1 MNWTKKEISSETVK
15 QIAKNYGTDL
25 ITSSILTRRGIT
37 EGKDI
42 LYFLEDDKRFLHSPF
57 LFKNMEDAVDRIL
70 QAVEE
75 EENVL
80 IFGDRDVDGVTST
93 TLLYEAF
100 TALGLKTSWQ
110 VPQGEDPYGLNIR
123 TIDEFNK
130 NYGTLIVTVDCGI
143 SNIEEIKYAQS
154 LGMDVIVLDHHEPG
168 PVLPEGA
175 VIIDPKCADS
185 GYPFDG
191 ISGCAVAFKLIS
203 ALRFARSE
211 LYKNEICLLNAKKN
225 SENGNFI
232 IEAIKVENLV
242 EIARF
247 REEIDSNGISFYSSK
262 LSDFLSGQQIF
273 VWNGKE
279 QTSILREIFG
289 NAVQFNFFDL
299 QSVCENVL
307 KSISQYP
314 LEKLK
319 SLSKIAKYYP
329 EKMTEIDGFYN
340 IFVTLT
346 EKSLRLQYKN
356 WEEDEERDLQLV
368 MLAAFADI
376 MPLTNE
382 NRIFCRHGLAS
393 LNSGKER
400 SGLKELMSKQN
411 MILKRI
417 NSTDISWGIVPVLNA
432 AGRLGKADLAV
443 KLFIEPDPAKR
454 EELCDQIIVLN
465 NCRKTLGNEGWA
477 FAVESVEEKI
487 NEFSGKLCIINDKRI
502 NKGITGILA
511 SRLSEKF
518 NIPAIVM
525 TENDDGTIV
534 AGSMR
539 SGGKINCP
547 EFLRQFEQ
555 FFLNFGGHDEAA
567 GFSLESKKCELY
579 LKALKEASSSLVFVE
594 KEKESLIDAELP
606 PQYLKSDLLN
616 LIDRFEPYGNKNSE
630 LTFVSKNLPIL
641 DGITMG
647 KTEKQHLKL
656 TLDCG
661 ETKWP
666 ALFWGEGERLHR
678 DFDKGDS
685 VNILYRIQRNT
696 FNGVE
701 TPQMIIQD
709 IMLSK

>member
-1 MNWTKKEISSETVK
+1 MNWTKKEISSEQVK

-42 LYFLEDDKRFLHSPF
+42 LFFLEDDKRFLHSPF

-75 EENVL
+75 DENVL

-100 TALGLKTSWQ
+100 RSLGLNTSWK
-110 VPQGEDPYGLNIR
+110 VPRGEDPYGLNIKA
-123 TIDEFNK
+123 IDDFKENF
-130 NYGTLIVTVDCGI
+130 GTLIVTVDCGI

-154 LGMDVIVLDHHEPG
+154 LGMDVIILDHHEPG
-168 PVLPEGA
+168 PVLPEGT
-175 VIIDPKCADS
+175 VIIDPKCEDS

-191 ISGCAVAFKLIS
+191 ISGCAVAFKLIT

-211 LYKNEICLLNAKKN
+211 MYKNEICLLNVKKN
-225 SENGNFI
+225 AENGRFI

-242 EIARF
+242 EKARF
-247 REEIDSNGISFYSSK
+247 NEEIDSNGISFYSSR

-279 QTSILREIFG
+279 QSSLLKEIFG
-289 NAVQFNFFDL
+289 DGIQFNFFDL
-299 QSVCENVL
+299 KNACEGVL
-307 KSISQYP
+307 KTISQYP

-319 SLSKIAKYYP
+319 NLSKIAKYYP
-329 EKMTEIDGFYN
+329 EKMTEIDGFFN

-346 EKSLRLQYKN
+346 EKSLRAQYKN
-356 WEEDEERDLQLV
+356 WEENEEKDLQLV

-393 LNSGKER
+393 LNSNKAR
-400 SGLKELMSKQN
+400 DGLKELMSKQN
-411 MILKRI
+411 MLLKRI
-417 NSTDISWGIVPVLNA
+417 NSTDISWGIVPILNA
-432 AGRLGKADLAV
+432 AGRLGEADLAV
-443 KLFIEPDPAKR
+443 KLFIEKESSKR
-454 EELCDQIIVLN
+454 EEICDQIIVLN

-477 FAVESVEEKI
+477 YAIESAEQSI
-487 NEFSGKLCIINDKRI
+487 REFSGKLCIINDKRI

-511 SRLSEKF
+511 SRLSEKY

-525 TENDDGTIV
+525 TENDEGTIV

-547 EFLRQFEQ
+547 DFLRQFEG
-555 FFLNFGGHDEAA
+555 FFMNFGGHDEAA
-567 GFSLESKKCELY
+567 GFSLERKNCEQY
-579 LKALKEASSSLVFVE
+579 LSALKEASASIIFAE

-630 LTFVSKNLPIL
+630 LTFVSKNLPII
-641 DGITMG
+641 DGIILG

-661 ETKWP
+661 QTKWP

-696 FNGVE
+696 FNGAE
-701 TPQMIIQD
+701 TPQIILQD